1 MSSWMKLP
9 DSAGWWEIDSPEVAC
24 PSGARVSEAEDGTLV
39 ILLPL
44 WVVTGMEA
52 DKEDAIVPVNHPSL
66 GLWWWK
72 RITIPDFCPVFDTKD
87 DPS

>member
-9 DSAGWWEIDSPEVAC
+9 DGPGWWEIDSPEVAC
-24 PSGARVSEAEDGTLV
+24 PSGARVSQAADGTLV

-44 WVVTGMEA
+44 WVVTGMET
-52 DKEDAIVPVNHPSL
+52 DLEDAIVPVNHSAL

-72 RITIPDFCPVFDTKD
+72 RIPIPDFCPVFDTKD
-87 DPS
+87 DPD